1 MVNRGYIGIDPG
13 VSGGVSVQ
21 YPDGTVK
28 AFSCPE
34 TVHEMASLLKEI
46 PNYDWDYVAVL
57 EFVHAMPGQGVTSM
71 FTFGK
76 NYGRWQGILAALQ
89 IPYKLIRPREWQ
101 KYFGGMPTKKKNE
114 KASKHQQRRKTHLKE
129 LAQSRHPELKI
140 TLKTADAVL
149 LMDYGREVAW
159 IR

>member
-1 MVNRGYIGIDPG
+1 MNRGYIGIDPG

-21 YPDGTVK
+21 YPAGSVK
-28 AFSCPE
+28 TFSCPE
-34 TVHEMASLLKEI
+34 TVHEMAVLLKEI
-46 PNYDWDYVAVL
+46 PNYNWDYVVVL

-76 NYGRWQGILAALQ
+76 NYGRWQGILAALR
-89 IPYKLIRPREWQ
+89 IPYKLVQPRQWQ
-101 KYFGGMPTKKKNE
+101 KHFGGMPTKKKNE
-114 KASKHQQRRKTHLKE
+114 KASKHQQRRKNHLKE

-149 LMDYGREVAW
+149 LMDYAREVAW
-159 IR
+159 IQ